1 MKKPHGLQH
10 KTIIML
16 QKPRASQLKNINE
29 PLKLKDIKLK
39 TPPCFLISPNYND
52 IIIMKGIND
61 IERLCK
67 HMNHQIHAHKAD
79 FAILYS

>member
-1 MKKPHGLQH
+1 MFVKLGHE
-10 KTIIML
+10 TIIML
-16 QKPRASQLKNINE
+16 QKPKASQFKNISE
-29 PLKLKDIKLK
+29 PLKLENIELK
-39 TPPCFLISPNYND
+39 TPPCFLINLNYND

-67 HMNHQIHAHKAD
+67 HMNHQIHAHEAD